1 MSKSRYFVAVLAL
14 LTVISPIFLSESSI
28 TNAAPSASKP
38 IALNEPT
45 PLIPPSTVA
54 SAENYSVPPLS
65 SLSLKVAQPYGSVIG
80 GLIHIKGGS
89 GDDINFRV
97 VNSQGKIIVD
107 LGRVSKEKSFQF
119 FADKTGNF
127 TVVLDNEFSVFSSK
141 EVEVFSNS
149 YPTNLFEFAGYS
161 INVWLIVFAAI
172 LFAAL
177 TALVVWLIRQK
188 QR

>member
-1 MSKSRYFVAVLAL
+1 MSRSRYFVAVFAL
-14 LTVISPIFLSESSI
+14 LTVIAPIFSSGSSI
-28 TNAAPSASKP
+28 VNETPSASQP

-54 SAENYSVPPLS
+54 PAENYSVPPLS
-65 SLSLKVAQPYGSVIG
+65 SLSLQVAQPYGSVIG
-80 GLIHIKGGS
+80 GSVHIKGGS
-89 GDDINFRV
+89 GDDINLRV
-97 VNSQGKIIVD
+97 VNSQGKIVLD

-127 TVVLDNEFSVFSSK
+127 TVVLDNQFSVFSFK

-172 LFAAL
+172 LFVAL
-177 TALVVWLIRQK
+177 MALVVWLIRQK